1 MRILHIGQFQLNS
14 ASGAYN
20 AIWNL
25 AKAQAQLGHQV
36 TIVSPAKSV
45 SKFDKERAL
54 KDNVVLD
61 SINFNTFSERWFF
74 GLTKAQYLLDKFNPD
89 IIHFQYVREPF
100 YLSIIN
106 VAKKKGIPCIISLHG
121 GWRLGVIKRSKSF
134 LKLSYWFIFDRRI
147 ITKCSGVH
155 FVSDVEYKEYKVLQN
170 VKKYAIIPNGV
181 NLEFNEAAIYAKNE
195 NLNDLFK
202 IGYLGRFDIQNKG
215 LDLLSEMIKYLMG
228 NNLVIECHLYGKV
241 RSREREQWEDYL
253 KNIKSLPIF
262 AHPPVYGEEKSRVIK
277 SFDLY
282 IQYSRWELFGISI
295 IEAMLAGVP
304 VAISEKCDYAKKIE
318 ESGGGIILP
327 MHPHSAAEKISSLIR
342 NRDLL
347 KEMGIKGKRWAEKE
361 FDPLR
366 IAGEMISF
374 YEDIIATK

>member
-106 VAKKKGIPCIISLHG
+106 VAKKK
-121 GWRLGVIKRSKSF
+121 
-134 LKLSYWFIFDRRI
+134 
-147 ITKCSGVH
+147 
-155 FVSDVEYKEYKVLQN
+155 EY
-170 VKKYAIIPNGV
+170 
-181 NLEFNEAAIYAKNE
+181 
-195 NLNDLFK
+195 
-202 IGYLGRFDIQNKG
+202 
-215 LDLLSEMIKYLMG
+215 
-228 NNLVIECHLYGKV
+228 LV
-241 RSREREQWEDYL
+241 
-253 KNIKSLPIF
+253 
-262 AHPPVYGEEKSRVIK
+262 
-277 SFDLY
+277 
-282 IQYSRWELFGISI
+282 
-295 IEAMLAGVP
+295 
-304 VAISEKCDYAKKIE
+304 
-318 ESGGGIILP
+318 
-327 MHPHSAAEKISSLIR
+327 
-342 NRDLL
+342 
-347 KEMGIKGKRWAEKE
+347 
-361 FDPLR
+361 
-366 IAGEMISF
+366 
-374 YEDIIATK
+374 